1 MAQGTPDEIRHAPHS
16 LTGQYL
22 AGHRQ
27 IPMPERRH
35 RADPKRVLTVTE
47 AVGNNL
53 KNVTLKLP

>member
-1 MAQGTPDEIRHAPHS
+1 
-16 LTGQYL
+16 
-22 AGHRQ
+22 
-27 IPMPERRH
+27 MPERRH